1 MSVVN
6 LGRTTRTNM
15 VFYST
20 DGNGRDGYITY
31 NDGGFWKENIK
42 QISLKPDYP
51 RNNKKNFYSLFH
63 QAAPF
68 NYQSDG
74 SGRDSYV
81 IEHNGGLVKPFEPLI
96 KQKLI
101 KFLRKDNS
109 EYIKR
114 KIFLTKSQKKFLN
127 KIKNIQ
133 KNVVNRLYNDSLDRI
148 RKNKMK
154 LNTKSLSG
162 FFDETINRKNLD
174 SISPIKNYKDKDYSL
189 KNNKKFLNPLKEQNQ
204 KNFFNIIL
212 KNRNIHKNNSMKNLS
227 YFDKNDNTSKVKILK
242 NLKFN
247 SYFNDISSNNLY
259 NKINNKGI
267 NFSNNYKNENLKK
280 KFLLKNKKY
289 NVVVGPK
296 NLKMKNNLNI
306 NYNSYVNSIYDN
318 NINEQNNFCYNDNE
332 KRKNIEQY
340 ESNKYVKLKDKT
352 NKNDFC
358 NEFNKTQLLSKSK
371 PFLVY
376 NYKNYK
382 SNYENYLKK

>member
-31 NDGGFWKENIK
+31 NDGGFWKKNIK

-174 SISPIKNYKDKDYSL
+174 SISL
-189 KNNKKFLNPLKEQNQ
+189 W
-204 KNFFNIIL
+204 
-212 KNRNIHKNNSMKNLS
+212 
-227 YFDKNDNTSKVKILK
+227 V
-242 NLKFN
+242 
-247 SYFNDISSNNLY
+247 
-259 NKINNKGI
+259 
-267 NFSNNYKNENLKK
+267 
-280 KFLLKNKKY
+280 
-289 NVVVGPK
+289 
-296 NLKMKNNLNI
+296 
-306 NYNSYVNSIYDN
+306 
-318 NINEQNNFCYNDNE
+318 
-332 KRKNIEQY
+332 
-340 ESNKYVKLKDKT
+340 
-352 NKNDFC
+352 
-358 NEFNKTQLLSKSK
+358 
-371 PFLVY
+371 
-376 NYKNYK
+376 
-382 SNYENYLKK
+382 